1 MWLAPN
7 IWNNAFFVYVVT
19 TLIFPRELKA
29 KCQFFDK
36 RDYPVSVV
44 QAAHNR
50 AQQIERQTAEKYTQ
64 LRRKTQIAFHS
75 LSHFTLTTTQLNPS
89 FLKNFKLL

>member
-50 AQQIERQTAEKYTQ
+50 AQQIERQQ
-64 LRRKTQIAFHS
+64 LRSTHS
-75 LSHFTLTTTQLNPS
+75 WGEKHRSHFIHS
-89 FLKNFKLL
+89 HFLPWQPRS